1 MVKIWLKEFYE
12 ALMEAKKFSTLSEK
26 DVLHKKA
33 KNAVCNYHSVLI
45 KNGWRDDISEGCIS
59 SPNKAV
65 SFYTYKQPYVGRLV
79 PFGFVKELTDYEFIE
94 LAKANVNIDDFV
106 IVRTN

>member
-1 MVKIWLKEFYE
+1 MVKIWLKEFYD

-26 DVLHKKA
+26 DVYFKKA
-33 KNAVCNYHSVLI
+33 NNAVCNYHSAL
-45 KNGWRDDISEGCIS
+45 KKEGWRDDISEGCIS

-65 SFYTYKQPYVGRLV
+65 SFYTYRQPYVGRLV
-79 PFGFVKELTDYEFIE
+79 PFGFARELTDDEFIE